1 MFTDAFFYN
10 SLLVTLMFLIMSA
23 WIGQLCIGL
32 GAAAILRKR
41 NLRMRWLPTAAIM
54 MTMAVPETAAAFMW
68 ASMLVPNETGIA
80 NIITGFFGADPISW
94 TKEFPILSI
103 ALINIWKGMGMA
115 FILLAAGFEAI
126 GEDVREAATVD
137 GATGLKLFL
146 YITLPILAPTILL
159 FLLLTTVGSIARSDS
174 SVPHRRRACPRHR
187 SDLRLH
193 IQGVVCPSPAWL
205 RGGRRSGDAA
215 ADDDSGRLLSQTAT
229 GGTMKRPRRRVR
241 TPRSELI
248 FNYGFAA
255 FLVVYSLVP
264 FFWLMVSA
272 FDTKPQLWLTP
283 LEFTFQNF
291 VNFFAVEKGLLWTA
305 NSLIYAVGTV
315 SLVLLASALG
325 GYSCRG

>member
-1 MFTDAFFYN
+1 MRAKAAKLHGSDLPIYLFLLPAVLLLLVFIIPTLNAFRLSFTDEELIGTGSLDPQFVGLENFQFMFTDAFFYN

-32 GAAAILRKR
+32 GAAGILRKR
-41 NLRMRWLPTAAIM
+41 NLRMRWLPTAAVM

-126 GEDVREAATVD
+126 GEEVREAATVD

-159 FLLLTTVGSIARSDS
+159 FLLLTTVGSIGTFGFVWFLTGGGPARATEVI
-174 SVPHRRRACPRHR
+174 SVYIYKESFAHHQLGYGAAV
-187 SDLRLH
+187 
-193 IQGVVCPSPAWL
+193 GVVMLLLTTILGIFYLKLL
-205 RGGRRSGDAA
+205 R
-215 ADDDSGRLLSQTAT
+215 
-229 GGTMKRPRRRVR
+229 
-241 TPRSELI
+241 
-248 FNYGFAA
+248 
-255 FLVVYSLVP
+255 
-264 FFWLMVSA
+264 
-272 FDTKPQLWLTP
+272 
-283 LEFTFQNF
+283 
-291 VNFFAVEKGLLWTA
+291 VEQ
-305 NSLIYAVGTV
+305 
-315 SLVLLASALG
+315 
-325 GYSCRG
+325 